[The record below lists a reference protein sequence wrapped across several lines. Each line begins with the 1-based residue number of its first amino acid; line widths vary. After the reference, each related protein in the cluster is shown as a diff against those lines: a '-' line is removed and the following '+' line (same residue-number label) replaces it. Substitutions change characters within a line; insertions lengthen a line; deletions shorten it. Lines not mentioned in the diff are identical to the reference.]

1 MLTLLVMLVVLA
13 LIGWGARAVLAGMS
27 APAWLQTVVV
37 VVLLIVAVVLV
48 ANAFGIATPAL
59 R

>member
-1 MLTLLVMLVVLA
+1 MLTLGVLLIVLA
-13 LIGWGARAVLAGMS
+13 LVGWGARAVLAGMA
-27 APAWLQTVVV
+27 APQWLQTVVI

-48 ANAFGIATPAL
+48 AQAFGVATPNL